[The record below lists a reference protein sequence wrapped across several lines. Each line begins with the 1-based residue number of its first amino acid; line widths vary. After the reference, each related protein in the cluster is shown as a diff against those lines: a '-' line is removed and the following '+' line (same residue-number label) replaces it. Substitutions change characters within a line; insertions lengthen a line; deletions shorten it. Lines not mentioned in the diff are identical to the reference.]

1 MIPPLAADPEHP
13 ILYVCVARGTTVLAE
28 LSRSAADAPHDGD
41 ENHHHLPSQ
50 LADQCLASAPRFHRH
65 YSHTAGG
72 RIYAFLMADPLV
84 FFAIADDA
92 LLGDDKPIAPL
103 LLLKRLRDS
112 FSSSSVLRRR
122 CSSFPEPL
130 PRLFLQEDFLPELRR
145 MVLSLASQ
153 AEEHPPSRAFPNP
166 PINVPLPSQS
176 DEDQNRK
183 NKNKRRKDRDANTK
197 MVISVVDRDIGDS
210 DPGNGGS
217 KSAPK
222 LWSQYV
228 RKIILIDLLVCSL
241 LLVAWILVCRGFQC
255 ISH

>member
-41 ENHHHLPSQ
+41 ENHHLPSQ

-65 YSHTAGG
+65 YYHTAGG

-84 FFAIADDA
+84 FFAIA
-92 LLGDDKPIAPL
+92 LGDDEPL
-103 LLLKRLRDS
+103 ATILLLKRIRDCL
-112 FSSSSVLRRR
+112 SSSSVLHRR

-145 MVLSLASQ
+145 MVLSFASHEQ
-153 AEEHPPSRAFPNP
+153 PPPPPAFPNP
-166 PINVPLPSQS
+166 LPDVPLPSHS

-183 NKNKRRKDRDANTK
+183 KKNKRGKHREANSK
-197 MVISVVDRDIGDS
+197 MVISVVDRDIDDS
-210 DPGNGGS
+210 DPGNGAS

-241 LLVAWILVCRGFQC
+241 LLVAWILFCRGFHC